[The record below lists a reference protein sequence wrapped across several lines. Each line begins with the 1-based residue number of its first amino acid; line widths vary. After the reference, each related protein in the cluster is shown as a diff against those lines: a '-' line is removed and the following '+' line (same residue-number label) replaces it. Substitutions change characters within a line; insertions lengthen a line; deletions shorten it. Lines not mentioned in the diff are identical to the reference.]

1 MSARSPESHGE
12 FLGNFLFPVNAMQVH
27 FGEFTID
34 TESRQLRQDDAERHL
49 SPKAFEFLRLLVENR
64 PRALS
69 KVELHERLWPSTFVS
84 EATLTSL
91 VAEVRAALRET
102 AGDGRFVRTV
112 HRFGYAF
119 KGTATVATASSP
131 SADQV
136 TRCWILWQWGQ
147 VALPDGE
154 HLLGRDGDV
163 AVWLE
168 SPSVSRHHARIRV
181 SGPDATI
188 EDLGS
193 KNGTYLRGERLTSPS
208 PLTDGDEIRLGSV
221 LVKFRSSGTG
231 ATETQRQ
238 PGVNAV

>member
-1 MSARSPESHGE
+1 
-12 FLGNFLFPVNAMQVH
+12 MQVH

-34 TESRQLRQDDAERHL
+34 TGSRQLRRGEAECHL
-49 SPKAFEFLRLLVENR
+49 SPKGFELLRLLIENR

-69 KVELHERLWPSTFVS
+69 KEELHEHLWPATFVS

-91 VAEVRAALRET
+91 VAEVRAALGET
-102 AGDGRFVRTV
+102 ASSGRFLRTV

-119 KGTATVATASSP
+119 NEAPPAAAASTS
-131 SADQV
+131 SADARA
-136 TRCWILWQWGQ
+136 RCWIVWQSGQ
-147 VALPDGE
+147 VGLTDGD

-181 SGPDATI
+181 RGTAATI
-188 EDLGS
+188 EDLAS
-193 KNGTYLRGERLTSPS
+193 KNGTYLRGERLAKPS

-221 LVKFRSSGTG
+221 LVKFRSTDAGI
-231 ATETQRQ
+231 TETQRS
-238 PGVNAV
+238 P

>member
-1 MSARSPESHGE
+1 
-12 FLGNFLFPVNAMQVH
+12 MQLR

-34 TESRQLRQDDAERHL
+34 TGSRQLRRGDEECHL
-49 SPKAFEFLRLLVENR
+49 SPKAFELLRLLIENR

-69 KVELHERLWPSTFVS
+69 KEELHERLWPSTFVS

-91 VAEVRAALRET
+91 VAEVRSALGET
-102 AGDGRFVRTV
+102 AGNGRFVRTV

-119 KGTATVATASSP
+119 NGTATAPVASMP
-131 SADQV
+131 SADERA
-136 TRCWILWQWGQ
+136 RCWIVWQWGQ
-147 VALPDGE
+147 VALTDGD

-181 SGPDATI
+181 RGTDATI
-188 EDLGS
+188 EDLAS
-193 KNGTYLRGERLTSPS
+193 KNGTYLRGERLARPS

-221 LVKFRSSGTG
+221 LVKFRLTDRGV
-231 ATETQRQ
+231 TETQ
-238 PGVNAV
+238 PSS